1 MILTL
6 DLGNTDLFIGVIDDD
21 KVIETYRTSTDIHK
35 SGDEYAFILKTFL
48 KKHIEN
54 DDIEGIICSSVVPPL
69 NLNLKMA
76 IKRLFNKELLF
87 VQSGLK
93 TGLPIRIDNPNELGA
108 DLVCDCV
115 GAIAKYGYPIV
126 SVDLGTA
133 SKILVV
139 DKNGAYIGGTISAG
153 IKISIEALARKTAN
167 LSETSL
173 DVPTKIINKNTIDCI
188 NAGTI
193 LGEKIMIEGIVNKM
207 EEELGYKVKRVVTG
221 GYSHIMPKLDGFTYD
236 YDLVHFGLAIIYR
249 KNVYE
254 K

>member
-21 KVIETYRTSTDIHK
+21 KVVETYRTSTDIHK

-54 DDIEGIICSSVVPPL
+54 DDIEGIICSSVVPSL

-93 TGLPIRIDNPNELGA
+93 TGLPIRIDNPSELGA

-126 SVDLGTA
+126 IVDLGTA

-139 DKNGAYIGGTISAG
+139 DKNGAYIG
-153 IKISIEALARKTAN
+153 N
-167 LSETSL
+167 YLS
-173 DVPTKIINKNTIDCI
+173 
-188 NAGTI
+188 
-193 LGEKIMIEGIVNKM
+193 
-207 EEELGYKVKRVVTG
+207 GY
-221 GYSHIMPKLDGFTYD
+221 
-236 YDLVHFGLAIIYR
+236 
-249 KNVYE
+249 
-254 K
+254 